1 MSFHATLVKAGG
13 VLSEHSP
20 AILVG
25 AGVVGFVACAVLASK
40 ATLKMNDILDESKE
54 TEEKIKT
61 YEPDEEHADD
71 YTEEDRAKDL
81 KLHTMQ
87 TRLKIVK
94 TYALPVGVGVASAA
108 AILVGFKVLNG
119 RYLTSVAAYGVLEKA
134 YEGYRRRVIEK
145 GGLDLDR
152 YGRTGIWKETT
163 IVDKVVGQDKKGND
177 IIEQAEESR
186 DIILDDAARK
196 EMPFFR
202 LIGPGD
208 YLYDKCGG
216 DMQLIRAQVM
226 AYQHTAQNLY
236 DAGEVV
242 NVNKWC
248 YEQIFGLDSDKV
260 DDIGQLSGWC
270 KRDKDSEAVGDQYV
284 DFRFT
289 TVWSTS
295 MDGTDEILYGA
306 IDPNCS
312 RISYANI
319 HRTDKKKHRIRN
331 HGFVKEIREER

>member
-13 VLSEHSP
+13 VLAEHSP

-61 YEPDEEHADD
+61 YEPDEEHTDD
-71 YTEEDRAKDL
+71 YTEEYRAKDL

-119 RYLTSVAAYGVLEKA
+119 KYLSTVAAYGVLEKA
-134 YEGYRRRVIEK
+134 YEGYRKRIIEK

-152 YGRTGIWKETT
+152 YGRTGIWREIYT
-163 IVDKVVGQDKKGND
+163 VEKVVGQDKKGND
-177 IIEQAEESR
+177 IVETVEESR
-186 DIILDDAARK
+186 DVLDLANEDSPAYPIDYS
-196 EMPFFR
+196 MPFRR

-208 YLYDKCGG
+208 YIYDKFGG
-216 DMQLIRAQVM
+216 DMNLIQAQVM
-226 AYQHTAQNLY
+226 AYQHTAERLY
-236 DAGEVV
+236 EMGEVV
-242 NVNKWC
+242 HVNDYC
-248 YEQIFGLDSDKV
+248 YREIFGVDSEKLDDL
-260 DDIGQLSGWC
+260 GQLYGWC
-270 KRDKDSEAVGDQYV
+270 KRDKESEVESDRCV

-289 TVWSTS
+289 TVWDDSP
-295 MDGTDEILYGA
+295 DGTEKILYGMV
-306 IDPNCS
+306 DPNCS
-312 RISYANI
+312 LISYTNI
-319 HRTDKKKHRIRN
+319 NKVSRKKIKKGDR
-331 HGFVKEIREER
+331 